1 MESKREEEMFFKLHA
16 TLADLLRSN
25 SLWTE
30 AQIQYDKVISY
41 QKKQKKEDWKIYYKR
56 GIAFERQ
63 GSEYWNFAEQDLIY
77 ALSLNPEQPEVLNY
91 LGYSWIEMNKNIEE
105 AGKMLQKAVD
115 QRPDS
120 GYIIDSLGWAYF
132 KLGRYNEALTQLELA
147 AELNPNDPVINDHL
161 GDVYWMVN
169 KHLQA
174 RFQWEKALLF
184 DPQEYLIPIL
194 EHKLLF
200 GLDS

>member
-1 MESKREEEMFFKLHA
+1 MLNELILRKVLILILIVFFVFEISAQWTQVSSGTTQNIYDLHFP
-16 TLADLLRSN
+16 TDS
-25 SLWTE
+25 
-30 AQIQYDKVISY
+30 I
-41 QKKQKKEDWKIYYKR
+41 
-56 GIAFERQ
+56 G
-63 GSEYWNFAEQDLIY
+63 Y
-77 ALSLNPEQPEVLNY
+77 AVGYSGTVLKSTDA
-91 LGYSWIEMNKNIEE
+91 GDSWIEMNKNIEE
-105 AGKMLQKAVD
+105 AGKMLQKAVN

-132 KLGRYNEALTQLELA
+132 KLGRYDEALTQLELA

-184 DPQEYLIPIL
+184 DPQEDLIPIL

-200 GLDS
+200 GLES